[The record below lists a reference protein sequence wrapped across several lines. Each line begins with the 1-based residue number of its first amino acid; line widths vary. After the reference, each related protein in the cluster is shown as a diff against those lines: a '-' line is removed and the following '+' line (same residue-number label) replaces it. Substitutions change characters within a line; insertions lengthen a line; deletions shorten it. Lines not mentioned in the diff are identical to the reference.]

1 MQKNISEEN
10 KMSKFKAGDKVE
22 TPFGVGIFYG
32 YIDGGFMSGSLRVD
46 YEKVQTGAVYFWNE
60 DDIKPYKTAHEK
72 LIDLGWEFCEWSI
85 KENFKQYEKFDG
97 ISRRTMSI
105 RICKDRHGIYYFL
118 NNFTYVEKEL
128 SKILTQYLVELE
140 ND

>member
-60 DDIKPYKTAHEK
+60 DDLKPYKTAHEK
-72 LIDLGWEFCEWSI
+72 LIDLG
-85 KENFKQYEKFDG
+85 YELTERNDYIFY
-97 ISRRTMSI
+97 
-105 RICKDRHGIYYFL
+105 RHDELPKVTIYSDK
-118 NNFTYVEKEL
+118 TYSCSDTNLEL
-128 SKILTQYLVELE
+128 SKILTQYLEELE
-140 ND
+140 K